1 MRPLI
6 TIILIILISSAC
18 RKEDLITINSPS
30 GKTNYAAC
38 FDSFYVNVD
47 GNSLNCGL
55 IGQLHNEIIED
66 FPSTFGLSYDSC
78 SQVNLFLDSLDRA
91 IFYVHPSLYYI
102 DTGVYDCAIAT
113 DNLLLIDKSD
123 SDLSATID
131 SFVDLAHDTLV
142 HYNFISQEESDFLE
156 IMMDSMLY
164 APYVEFCSLKM
175 KWDTLDKSG
184 TLNGLFSGIA
194 LSVAYHSTEYWNT
207 RLNGKMNLGIFTII
221 AATDVFGA
229 YAGAISQVVDKGTNG
244 SSKELGKAA
253 LYGAVSSSVG
263 RYFIRL

>member
-1 MRPLI
+1 MP
-6 TIILIILISSAC
+6 
-18 RKEDLITINSPS
+18 EGGLITINSPS

-47 GNSLNCGL
+47 GNNLDCGL

-66 FPSTFGLSYDSC
+66 FPSTFNLSYDSC
-78 SQVNLFLDSLDRA
+78 SQVYLFLNNLDRA
-91 IFYVHPSLYYI
+91 IHYVHPALNYI
-102 DTGVYDCAIAT
+102 DTGVYDCAAAT

-156 IMMDSMLY
+156 MMMDSMLY
-164 APYVEFCSLKM
+164 ASNVDYCALKM
-175 KWDTLDKSG
+175 QWDTLDKSG
-184 TLNGLFSGIA
+184 TLNGLFSGIT
-194 LSVAYHSTEYWNT
+194 LSVAYHSTEYWNI
-207 RLNGKMNLGIFTII
+207 RLNGKVNIGIFTII

-229 YAGAISQVVDKGTNG
+229 YAGAIGHVVDQGTNG

-253 LYGAVSSSVG
+253 LYGAVSSSIG
-263 RYFIRL
+263 RYFFRL